1 MNAITTLIT
10 TIIANTAAKIIT
22 SNPTSIQ
29 FSDGLSNA
37 NNIDPWRTIRAA
49 AMGDRMAAADL
60 AGETVL
66 VDGRP
71 IRFPAR

>member
-1 MNAITTLIT
+1 MNAITTIIT
-10 TIIANTAAKIIT
+10 TIATNILARK
-22 SNPTSIQ
+22 PTSIQ
-29 FSDGLSNA
+29 FDSGLA
-37 NNIDPWRTIRAA
+37 DCCDIDPWRTIRAA

-71 IRFPAR
+71 VRFPAR